1 VPWRR
6 TCPGAERVHIY
17 LDVSGSMA
25 GVLQPLFGA
34 TLDCAPL
41 LWPQIHLFSTRV
53 IDITP
58 AQLRA
63 GLCRTTEGTSIDVVA
78 EHIADNH
85 IKRALI
91 VTDGWV
97 GRPAGQ
103 HRSTLE
109 NTRLA
114 VAYLGP
120 TINQQDLADVARHTA
135 VLNPEAQS

>member
-1 VPWRR
+1 
-6 TCPGAERVHIY
+6 
-17 LDVSGSMA
+17 MA
-25 GVLQPLFGA
+25 GVLRPLFGA

-97 GRPAGQ
+97 CRPAGQ